1 MAFTNKSISKSL
13 SAGTG
18 SLASKLFA
26 LSQGWGGKDGAL
38 GLVACSLPDQLP
50 FEAGQIGSTLHF
62 EFYSTCHGSSGLRV
76 IHMPDVNLYRGTDL
90 ELLAK
95 LIKEHDVPVEMR
107 FALLTRL
114 RFARAFESLTERHR
128 YVCIR
133 LYAFVMLVHV
143 GREHED
149 VETLLGIEPE
159 FIDELLSLLSY
170 DEIPE
175 KVQLQF
181 RFSLPLC

>member
-1 MAFTNKSISKSL
+1 MR
-13 SAGTG
+13 TG
-18 SLASKLFA
+18 SLASKLFT

-38 GLVACSLPDQLP
+38 GLVACSLPDHLP
-50 FEAGQIGSTLHF
+50 SEAGQLGSTLHF
-62 EFYSTCHGSSGLRV
+62 EFYSTNHGSKGLRV
-76 IHMPDVNLYRGTDL
+76 IHMPDVNLYRGSDL
-90 ELLAK
+90 ELLAE

-107 FALLTRL
+107 FSLLTRL
-114 RFARAFESLTERHR
+114 RFARAFGSLAERCR

-149 VETLLGIEPE
+149 VETLLGNEPE
-159 FIDELLSLLSY
+159 FIDELLSLLNY

-175 KVQLQF
+175 KVQL
-181 RFSLPLC
+181 L